1 MSDDNKQSRKE
12 RNAELKAEYEAAK
25 AEKKAQREAKKAART
40 KTATAAPATASDE
53 AIAVAPITPV
63 ATNVVVVDT
72 PQPASAWESATA
84 VGDDTAWADAASVWN
99 QSAEKPQPTRRE
111 QREEKKATKIEA
123 ELSKT
128 GKKRQKRGGFPP
140 EVAKLLMEKKLILA
154 QWRSR
159 KIDPNQAVER
169 LSALVATC
177 EDGTTWRLLPRPG
190 GAALVKTL
198 EDGTTEIIEPPQR
211 RRPLVTLFIAVLFGV
226 FVAFAI
232 WSSFEPVTSGVERTP
247 TPTVAVSVTSTAPT
261 PTDATVSTTTA
272 TTTASPTDTTMD
284 TTMDTTLDTTTPSE
298 STAGEPGN

>member
-1 MSDDNKQSRKE
+1 MSEDNKQSRKE
-12 RNAELKAEYEAAK
+12 RNAVLKAEYEAAK
-25 AEKKAQREAKKAART
+25 ADKKAQREAKKAERT
-40 KTATAAPATASDE
+40 KNADTKETLAAPAPAPDE
-53 AIAVAPITPV
+53 AVVVAPNTPL
-63 ATNVVVVDT
+63 ATNVGVVAA
-72 PQPASAWESATA
+72 PQAASAWESTTA
-84 VGDDTAWADAASVWN
+84 LGNDTAWADAASVWDK
-99 QSAEKPQPTRRE
+99 SAEKPQPTRRE
-111 QREEKKATKIEA
+111 QREEKKAAKIEA

-128 GKKRQKRGGFPP
+128 SKKRQKRGGFPP

-232 WSSFEPVTSGVERTP
+232 WSSFEPVVSGGNRE
-247 TPTVAVSVTSTAPT
+247 SVTT
-261 PTDATVSTTTA
+261 TTTA
-272 TTTASPTDTTMD
+272 TTETTETTAATTTTLSTTTVVTTPAASTDTD
-284 TTMDTTLDTTTPSE
+284 VPSE
-298 STAGEPGN
+298 STPDEIGN